1 MGPGLGW
8 GPGWSQA
15 RPGKGTVSAVGQS
28 EARHCSL
35 SAGLTSH
42 FAFFQSSQ
50 WHKDVNALRNLF
62 KVKVQL

>member
-1 MGPGLGW
+1 MGPGPGQ

-15 RPGKGTVSAVGQS
+15 TPGKGTVSAVGRS
-28 EARHCSL
+28 EARHCSF

-50 WHKDVNALRNLF
+50 CHKDVSALRNLF